1 MLNPKHKTTS
11 IHQRKIS
18 AALVLGLGCDRGTP
32 LLTVETAI
40 NNALDSANLDLEQV
54 VQLAS
59 IDKKQDEVALLDLA
73 EKLALP
79 FYFYTAEQL
88 AAVPVPSPSAV
99 VMKYVGTP
107 SVSEAAAILAAE
119 TDMSDLL
126 VEKYKYRG
134 ADGKNATV
142 SIVRM
147 RINK

>member
-1 MLNPKHKTTS
+1 M
-11 IHQRKIS
+11 KI
-18 AALVLGLGCDRGTP
+18 VLGLGCDRDTP
-32 LLTVETAI
+32 LNTVETAI
-40 NNALDSANLDLEQV
+40 AKALDSANLSLGQV

-59 IDKKQDEVALLDLA
+59 IDKKQDEVALLALA
-73 EKLALP
+73 EKLALQLN
-79 FYFYTAEQL
+79 FYSAEQL
-88 AAVPVPSPSAV
+88 AKVPVPSPSAV

-134 ADGKNATV
+134 VDGKNATV

-147 RINK
+147 RTKT